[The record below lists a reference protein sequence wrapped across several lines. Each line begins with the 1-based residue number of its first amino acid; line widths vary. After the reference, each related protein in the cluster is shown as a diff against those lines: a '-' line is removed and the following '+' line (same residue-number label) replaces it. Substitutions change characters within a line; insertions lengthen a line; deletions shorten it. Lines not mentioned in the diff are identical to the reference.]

1 MHALAAQRWRDYVSL
16 IKKTSLAT
24 GSPKLNCRSGPTR
37 GERGLRARLL
47 CGAGPS
53 LEVGGACAML
63 GRGSRPSTIALGPRP
78 SALGLPLVVRVWEHL
93 EYSLDLPH
101 CQQPTGTLYHYAEN
115 SEPKDIKKKFP
126 FLPILPPLCRH
137 IHVLLLGSFFFH
149 WLLSSSS
156 TSQIILRL

>member
-1 MHALAAQRWRDYVSL
+1 MHALPAQRWRDYVSL

-24 GSPKLNCRSGPTR
+24 GSPNLNCRSWAPSP
-37 GERGLRARLL
+37 GERGLWARLL
-47 CGAGPS
+47 CGAVPS

-63 GRGSRPSTIALGPRP
+63 QGRGSRPSP

-101 CQQPTGTLYHYAEN
+101 CQQPTGNLCHYAEN
-115 SEPKDIKKKFP
+115 SESKGIKKKFP

-137 IHVLLLGSFFFH
+137 IHVLRLGSFFFH
-149 WLLSSSS
+149 RLLSSSS
-156 TSQIILRL
+156 TSQILLRL